1 MTKGYIFDYGG
12 TLDTGGNHWGKVI
25 WHAYERCRVPVT
37 EQQFREAYVYAER
50 TLGRN
55 PIIQPDFTFRQTLE
69 EKLRLQLEFLNDELN
84 EELRMKNEE
93 FATAPPTSAAANS
106 SFFILHSSLLSDL
119 YAHTQAETAR
129 SREVLLRL
137 KARYPM
143 VLVSNFYGNVGVVL
157 REFGLDGIFQSIVES
172 AVVGVRKPD
181 PRIFT
186 LGVEALGLKPEEVTV
201 VGDSIDKDIIP
212 AKKAGCQTVWFK
224 GEGWT
229 DEPVDESQA
238 DKVITRLDEVV

>member
-25 WHAYERCRVPVT
+25 WHAYERQQVPVT

-55 PIIQPDFTFRQTLE
+55 PIIQPDFTFRRTLE
-69 EKLRLQLEFLNDELN
+69 EKLRLQLQFLSH
-84 EELRMKNEE
+84 
-93 FATAPPTSAAANS
+93 F
-106 SFFILHSSLLSDL
+106 SFLERLLADL
-119 YAHTQAETAR
+119 YERTQAETQR
-129 SREVLLRL
+129 SREVLLWL
-137 KARYPM
+137 KDRYPL
-143 VLVSNFYGNVGVVL
+143 VLVSNFYGNIGVVL

-186 LGVEALGLKPEEVTV
+186 LGVEALGLKPEEVVV
-201 VGDSIDKDIIP
+201 VGDSMDKDIIP

-229 DEPVDESQA
+229 GEAVDESAA
-238 DKVITRLDEVV
+238 DRVITSLGELVDVDDLP